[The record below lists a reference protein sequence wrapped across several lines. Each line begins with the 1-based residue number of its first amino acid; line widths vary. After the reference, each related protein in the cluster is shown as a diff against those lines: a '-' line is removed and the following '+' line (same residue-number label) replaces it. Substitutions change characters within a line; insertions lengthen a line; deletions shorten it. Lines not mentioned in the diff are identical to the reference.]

1 MTLVPRVTTLPNGLR
16 VASAYMPHLE
26 SAAIGVWVNSG
37 ARHETPQMHG
47 ISHLLEH
54 MAFKGTKRRSALQIA
69 EEIEAVGGHVN
80 AYTSRENTA
89 YYVRVLKN
97 DVPLALDM
105 LADILQESVFDPA
118 ELEREQ
124 DVIVQEIGQALDTP
138 DDLVFDRLQEIAYPN
153 QAIGRSILGTPDS
166 VGAITPVILR
176 GHMARNY
183 RAQDMVISAA
193 GNVDHDQLVQMAQE
207 KFGNLAQAI
216 PRDKSPARFEG
227 GDAREAKEL
236 EQAHLVLALE
246 GVTYDDPDYFTSQIF
261 TSILGGG
268 MSSRLFQEIRE
279 KRGLCYSIYAFS
291 SSYADTGMIGVY
303 AGAGGN
309 RISELAPVI
318 IHELQDLAGSVK
330 PEEVARASAQFKAG
344 LLMGLE
350 SSSAR
355 CEQMAHHLL
364 LRGRLLGTEELVEKI
379 DSVDAAAVKNFAQRL
394 LNKPKLAVSALG
406 PISQLETQ
414 AKIAARFGSQ

>member
-1 MTLVPRVTTLPNGLR
+1 MTLTPRLTTLPNGLR
-16 VASAYMPHLE
+16 VVSAYMPHLE
-26 SAAIGVWVNSG
+26 SAAIGVWVNRG
-37 ARHETPQMHG
+37 ARHESPRMHG

-97 DVPLALDM
+97 DVPLALDI
-105 LADILQESVFDPA
+105 LADILQESVFDQS

-138 DDLVFDRLQEIAYPN
+138 DDLVFDQLQETAYPD
-153 QAIGRSILGTPDS
+153 QPIGRTILGTPDS
-166 VGAITPVILR
+166 VGAITPVILH
-176 GHMARNY
+176 GHMSRNY
-183 RAQDMVISAA
+183 RAQDMVLSAA
-193 GNVDHDQLVQMAQE
+193 GNVDHDQLVQMAAD
-207 KFGNLAQAI
+207 KFGGLAAALPGEPMQ
-216 PRDKSPARFEG
+216 ARFSS
-227 GDAREAKEL
+227 GDARETKKL

-246 GVTYDDPDYFTSQIF
+246 GITYDDPDYYTSQIF

-268 MSSRLFQEIRE
+268 MSSRLFQEVRE

-291 SSYADTGMIGVY
+291 SNYIDTGMVGVY
-303 AGAGGN
+303 AGTGAD
-309 RISELAPVI
+309 RLAELTPVI
-318 IHELQDLAGSVK
+318 TGELQGLAGSVK
-330 PEEVARASAQFKAG
+330 ADEVARASAQFKAG

-355 CEQMAHHLL
+355 CEQMARHLL
-364 LRGRLLGTEELVEKI
+364 LRGRLLSNEELVEKI
-379 DSVDAAAVKNFAQRL
+379 DSVDVSAVERFAERL
-394 LNKPKLAVSALG
+394 LNRPKLVVSALG
-406 PISQLETQ
+406 PITQLESQ
-414 AKIAARFGSQ
+414 GKIAARFGA